1 MWHGLST
8 VTAITQSSSERAI
21 WKISGNYNK
30 LLSIILYKQLI
41 FITFKIFDVVFV
53 VLLVTLTCFI
63 HLRNVWIF
71 NASFKKSAFCLV
83 QGVAFVY
90 FFYAP
95 WSDLLA
101 PPWDIRRPFERRK
114 WQMPGKEG
122 TGMLAIDWA
131 KITNWETSIP
141 PVIQRGSK
149 LYLAWY

>member
-30 LLSIILYKQLI
+30 LLSIILYRRLI

-63 HLRNVWIF
+63 HLRTVWIF

-101 PPWDIRRPFERRK
+101 PPWDIRRPFERKNGKCPARK
-114 WQMPGKEG
+114 GRACLQLTEPISLIEKPVFRQ
-122 TGMLAIDWA
+122 LYNVA
-131 KITNWETSIP
+131 TNYT
-141 PVIQRGSK
+141 
-149 LYLAWY
+149 WY